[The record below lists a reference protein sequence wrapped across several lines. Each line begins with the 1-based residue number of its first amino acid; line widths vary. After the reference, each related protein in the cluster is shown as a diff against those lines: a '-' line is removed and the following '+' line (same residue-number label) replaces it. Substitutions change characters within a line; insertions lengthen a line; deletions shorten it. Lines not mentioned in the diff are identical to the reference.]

1 MNRNAGTTDVATLD
15 LDVIAETAAWADR
28 LPEVVEL
35 CRAAAANAFTAAR
48 GHRGFP
54 GGAAEASLLLSD
66 DARVRS
72 LNKTFRGRD
81 EPTNVL
87 SFSNVEVDVL
97 AAAGADGP
105 PSALGD
111 IVVAFETTAGEA
123 AREGKSLSAH
133 LSHLVV
139 HGMLHL
145 LGYDHSTDGEAL
157 EMEAL
162 EVRALAAL
170 GIADPYSSVGDAS
183 R

>member
-1 MNRNAGTTDVATLD
+1 MNRNAGTTDVAILD
-15 LDVIAETAAWADR
+15 LEVIAETAAWSDR
-28 LPEVVEL
+28 LPEVVRL
-35 CRAAAANAFTAAR
+35 CRAAADSAFAAAR
-48 GHRGFP
+48 EHRRFP
-54 GGAAEASLLLSD
+54 GGAVEASLLLSD
-66 DARVRS
+66 DARVRG

-87 SFSNVEVDVL
+87 SFSNVEIDVL

-105 PSALGD
+105 PSTLGD

-145 LGYDHSTDGEAL
+145 LGYDHATDGEAR
-157 EMEAL
+157 EMEPL
-162 EVRALAAL
+162 EVRALAML
-170 GIADPYSSVGDAS
+170 GIADPYSAVGEAP

>member
-1 MNRNAGTTDVATLD
+1 MNWNVGMADAASLD
-15 LDVIAETAAWADR
+15 LEVIAETPAWAER
-28 LPEVVEL
+28 LPDFVEL
-35 CRAAAANAFTAAR
+35 CRAAAATAFAAAP
-48 GHRGFP
+48 GHRLFH
-54 GGAAEASLLLSD
+54 GGAAEAGLLLSD
-66 DARVRS
+66 DARVRA

-97 AAAGADGP
+97 AAAGADGRP
-105 PSALGD
+105 FGLGD

-123 AREGKSLSAH
+123 AQEGKFLSDH

-170 GIADPYSSVGDAS
+170 GIADPYSSV
-183 R
+183 